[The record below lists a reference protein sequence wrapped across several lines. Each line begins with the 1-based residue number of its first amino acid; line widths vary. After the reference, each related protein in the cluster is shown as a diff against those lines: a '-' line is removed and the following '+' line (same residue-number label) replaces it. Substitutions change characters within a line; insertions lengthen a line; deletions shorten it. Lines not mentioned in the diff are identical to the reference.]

1 MLYFFNCSVKAMIL
15 ISFIELVS
23 LSVIF
28 AVEAKKIKLQIT
40 KNNPEFS
47 GPIRKTRSRGIG
59 TKQHLEV
66 RCRAIGIDLLNFE
79 HYLLFVYCY
88 LLFLVYP
95 GWTFK

>member
-28 AVEAKKIKLQIT
+28 PVERGRHCFFGQKIKLQIT

-47 GPIRKTRSRGIG
+47 GPIRKTRFRGIG

-79 HYLLFVYCY
+79 HYLLF
-88 LLFLVYP
+88 LVYR
-95 GWTFK
+95 GWAFK